1 MCLKCVCLPPCPA
14 SPGCLKPYQNTLG
27 TPTNIQTLGNTLGN
41 TLGASQNPIRNNPKI
56 FSKIDPKTFQ
66 KPLKSL
72 QKHPSKPPKTLQ
84 NRRTYPTKT
93 LTCVLF
99 FLLSLPEILWLSLKY
114 FWVSFV
120 SFHTFFQSFS
130 IYLSTFWP
138 IFFHWD
144 VGKPSFFFSL
154 LTLPEI
160 LWLSLKNLH
169 LLFSKTARVTKI
181 HLFTL
186 GLPLSL
192 FISIRS
198 HFGPCCSSHHGCG
211 RRHFGRAAKALAC

>member
-14 SPGCLKPYQNTLG
+14 SPGCLKPHQNTLG

-41 TLGASQNPIRNNPKI
+41 TLGTSQNPIRNNPKI

-72 QKHPSKPPKTLQ
+72 QKHPSKPPQTLQ

-93 LTCVLF
+93 LTCVPF
-99 FLLSLPEILWLSLKY
+99 FLLSLPEILWLSLK
-114 FWVSFV
+114 
-120 SFHTFFQSFS
+120 
-130 IYLSTFWP
+130 
-138 IFFHWD
+138 
-144 VGKPSFFFSL
+144 
-154 LTLPEI
+154 
-160 LWLSLKNLH
+160 NLH
-169 LLFSKTARVTKI
+169 SFFSKTARATKI
-181 HLFTL
+181 HLFTF

-198 HFGPCCSSHHGCG
+198 HFGPSCSSRHGCG
-211 RRHFGRAAKALAC
+211 RRHFGRAAKASAC